1 MFDFSSRSSALNEA
15 LAFAGFVLAHC
26 AAIADANRA
35 GELICPFAV
44 MEGEDGRRIVDFD
57 SETQEEAVFRGWASL
72 VDAKSNAQSWAFG
85 REGLYR
91 ESDGRAVDVLT
102 VTVWMPGMKEH
113 YSVLQRFGR
122 QEDQA
127 IYLIGVPELFEHL
140 EDAAEPVKE
149 WDEKAI
155 ERGVA
160 HHPKSE
166 MWSAWRAY

>member
-1 MFDFSSRSSALNEA
+1 MSGSSFRFSVPNEA
-15 LAFAGFVLAHC
+15 IDLAGFILAHC
-26 AAIADANRA
+26 AAIADSNRA

-44 MEGEDGRRIVDFD
+44 MEGDDGRRIVDFH

-72 VDAKSNAQSWAFG
+72 VDAKSNAQSSAFG

-91 ESDGRAVDVLT
+91 EPDGGAVDVLT

-122 QEDQA
+122 QGDQA
-127 IYLIGVPELFEHL
+127 IYLIGAPELLKHM
-140 EDAAEPVKE
+140 EDAAEPVE
-149 WDEKAI
+149 DWDEKAV

-160 HHPKSE
+160 HHPKGE
-166 MWSAWRAY
+166 MWSAWRAH